1 MMSANSRQG
10 EMFMKLS
17 LNNYTKLV
25 WYHIVTMNITIIFVP
40 YMAFINF
47 VFIYEKDFE
56 RMGEGA
62 GLRAIFGPL
71 RPFHYLKKSYN

>member
-1 MMSANSRQG
+1 MQLLSARSVNVNDTQWH
-10 EMFMKLS
+10 L
-17 LNNYTKLV
+17 
-25 WYHIVTMNITIIFVP
+25 
-40 YMAFINF
+40 
-47 VFIYEKDFE
+47 IYEKDFE